1 MSAVDRE
8 DEEKVI
14 EPAGPGSRLRAAREA
29 QGLDIGRVSAH
40 LHLAEDI
47 LIALEADDY
56 GKLPGAVFV
65 QGYLRNYARMMG
77 MSAEPLLEAFQ
88 QANAY
93 GKQKTKLKIS
103 NVRRE
108 VRSSHAVVRSITWLI
123 ILGLIALVVVWWQGF
138 LQWPAPL
145 GSDATLSVDGEQA
158 AVTGEVSP
166 QPEMPELMGIPEIRE
181 EASTAGSDV
190 STMQPQVVAD
200 VIESE
205 EVSSAAQ
212 VEAVTAEPLPEQEEP
227 VAREAAVADPTEAD
241 TLAVPPLTTATE
253 DVTPTSGASLESVE
267 DSTVTLAEAVD
278 NSVVVTFKDAC
289 WVDIKDA
296 DRSHRI
302 FGVKPAGARLTL
314 EGNPPY
320 SFVIGNAAAV
330 EITVKGELFDLSEH
344 TRANVARFTLDPE

>member
-123 ILGLIALVVVWWQGF
+123 ILGLIALVVVWWQGY
-138 LQWPAPL
+138 LQWPVQV
-145 GSDATLSVDGEQA
+145 GDGATNSVDEQQA
-158 AVTGEVSP
+158 AIAEVITP
-166 QPEMPELMGIPEIRE
+166 QAEVPVLMGTPEIRE
-181 EASTAGSDV
+181 EVATTESDTSTMSLQVAADPAETGEVNSVAPVEVEVAEPRQAQEESMPLESVAANPAEGAMPVVESVTSVSETTLAST
-190 STMQPQVVAD
+190 
-200 VIESE
+200 
-205 EVSSAAQ
+205 EVSSAAG
-212 VEAVTAEPLPEQEEP
+212 AE
-227 VAREAAVADPTEAD
+227 
-241 TLAVPPLTTATE
+241 
-253 DVTPTSGASLESVE
+253 
-267 DSTVTLAEAVD
+267 
-278 NSVVVTFKDAC
+278 VVVTFKDSC